1 MSRITAKDKLIEA
14 ALALIPE
21 QGFPATTVDQ
31 ICERASVSKGSFYH
45 YFESKEDLGLE
56 TLRVYYANGTTLLMD
71 GAFASEADPAKR
83 ADGFLT
89 HTEALAADHW
99 KQGCLLAT
107 FVVDM
112 AESHPRIRAEVVRLF
127 DDIITNLAPMFQ
139 ALLPVSC
146 PVTPL
151 QVAEHYIA
159 TLEGSIVLARAY
171 NDPERIPAA
180 LRQFRCYLDG
190 LKYA

>member
-14 ALALIPE
+14 ALALIAD

-31 ICERASVSKGSFYH
+31 LCEVAGVSKGSFYH

-56 TLRVYYANGTTLLMD
+56 TLRVYYARGLVKLMEGD
-71 GAFASEADPAKR
+71 FQHEADPAKQ
-83 ADGFLT
+83 AEGFLT

-112 AESHPRIRAEVVRLF
+112 AESHPRIRSEVVRLF
-127 DDIITNLAPMFQ
+127 DEIISGLAPLFQ
-139 ALLPVSC
+139 ALLPVPC
-146 PVTPL
+146 AVTAL

-171 NDPERIPAA
+171 NDPARIPAA
-180 LRQFRCYLDG
+180 LRQFRTYLAG
-190 LKYA
+190 LPYA